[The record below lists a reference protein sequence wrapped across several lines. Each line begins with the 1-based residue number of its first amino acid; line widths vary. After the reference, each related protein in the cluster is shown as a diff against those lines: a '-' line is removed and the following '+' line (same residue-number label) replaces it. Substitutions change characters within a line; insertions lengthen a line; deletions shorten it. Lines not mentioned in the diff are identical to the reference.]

1 MMNPKK
7 RKEMENLIYGFF
19 DLFDPTGRNTEYYR
33 NKFKGMSDA
42 QFDNYFKQLFAQDD
56 PYLTATMVDYENPV
70 LIENIEKA
78 AKFLD
83 VPLFER
89 VVLPYASSN
98 PDNPIITKHECLVG
112 YLNIKRLQ
120 QMNFKKLGL
129 STDITDRNMVTGQVV
144 GHDKNSRNSDAETTS
159 LLTVGANKS
168 LKEFMSMRADDMV
181 MKKEMT
187 QKIIRDGYVAMDDL
201 TDKLSNKT
209 TLNSAAVFF
218 IGMGLM
224 TDLVMNDYFLPKA
237 NVLDE
242 D

>member
-1 MMNPKK
+1 MINKAK
-7 RKEMENLIYGFF
+7 RKEMEDLIYNFF

-42 QFDNYFKQLFAQDD
+42 QFDQYFKLLFEQDD

-70 LIENIEKA
+70 LIENVEKA
-78 AKFLD
+78 AAFLD

-89 VVLPYASSN
+89 VVLPYASED

-120 QMNFKKLGL
+120 QINFKKLGL
-129 STDITDRNMVTGQVV
+129 STDASERNMITGQVT
-144 GHDKNSRNSDAETTS
+144 GHDKNSRNSDQETIA
-159 LLTVGANKS
+159 LLTVGANTS
-168 LKEFMSMRADDMV
+168 LKELMSMRADDMV
-181 MKKEMT
+181 MKSEMNK
-187 QKIIRDGYVAMDDL
+187 KISRDGYVAMNEL

-218 IGMGLM
+218 IGAGLM
-224 TDLVMNDYFLPKA
+224 TDLVMNDYFLPKT
-237 NVLDE
+237 LE

>member
-1 MMNPKK
+1 MINKAK
-7 RKEMENLIYGFF
+7 RKEMEDLIYNFF

-33 NKFKGMSDA
+33 NKFKGMTDA
-42 QFDNYFKQLFAQDD
+42 QFDQYFKLLFEQDD

-70 LIENIEKA
+70 LIENVEKA
-78 AKFLD
+78 AAFLD

-89 VVLPYASSN
+89 VVLPYASEN

-120 QMNFKKLGL
+120 QINFKKLGL
-129 STDITDRNMVTGQVV
+129 STDASERNMITGQVT
-144 GHDKNSRNSDAETTS
+144 GHDKNSRNSDQETIA
-159 LLTVGANKS
+159 LLTVGANTS
-168 LKEFMSMRADDMV
+168 LKELMSMRADDMV
-181 MKKEMT
+181 MKSEMNK
-187 QKIIRDGYVAMDDL
+187 KISRDGYVAMNEL

-218 IGMGLM
+218 IGAGLM
-224 TDLVMNDYFLPKA
+224 TDLVMNDYFLPKT
-237 NVLDE
+237 LE